1 MNLNAL
7 HKRLLQDVL
16 EIGNA
21 FPFVITGGYAVQAH
35 GLVDRMS
42 RDIDV
47 ATNSTIP
54 MASLADRLVAGLT
67 ERGWQVRA
75 IGVDPISARFMV
87 IDPGTGEDCEV
98 DILKEGFN
106 RPPETTPYGPVLSL
120 DDVIGTKVRALADR
134 GYPRDLID
142 IHAASRIRS
151 QGELERLGRRCA
163 WDEFSLEGLATR
175 LSSAEWRA
183 DEEFS
188 AYGLAEDEIAD
199 LRRWAQT
206 WADDIN
212 RRLYAETSAD
222 DEDADGP
229 YRRQPDST

>member
-7 HKRLLQDVL
+7 HRRLLRDVL

-35 GLVDRMS
+35 GLVDRLS

-47 ATNSTIP
+47 ATNSSLP
-54 MASLADRLVAGLT
+54 MATLADQLIGGLT

-87 IDPGTGEDCEV
+87 TDQETGEECEV
-98 DILKEGFN
+98 DVLKEGFN
-106 RPPETTPYGPVLSL
+106 RPPEATPFGPVLAL

-134 GYPRDLID
+134 AYPRDLVD

-151 QGELERLGRRCA
+151 PGELEALGRRCA
-163 WDEFSLEGLATR
+163 WDEFSLEGLAIR
-175 LSSAEWRA
+175 LSSVQWRA

-188 AYGLAEDEIAD
+188 AYGLSDDEIAD
-199 LRRWAQT
+199 LRCWAQA
-206 WADDIN
+206 WADEIS
-212 RRLYAETSAD
+212 RRLYAEAYVD
-222 DEDADGP
+222 DEDEEIP
-229 YRRQPDST
+229 

>member
-7 HKRLLQDVL
+7 HRRLLQDVL

-35 GLVDRMS
+35 GLVDRLS

-47 ATNSTIP
+47 ATNSSIP
-54 MASLADRLVAGLT
+54 MTSLAEHLVAGLA
-67 ERGWQVRA
+67 ERGWQVRV
-75 IGVDPISARFMV
+75 IGVDPVSARFMV
-87 IDPGTGEDCEV
+87 TDPGTGEDCEV

-106 RPPETTPYGPVLSL
+106 RPPEVTPWGPVLAI
-120 DDVIGTKVRALADR
+120 DDVIGTKVRTLADR
-134 GYPRDLID
+134 GYPRDLVD

-151 QGELERLGRRCA
+151 QGELEYLGKRCA

-175 LSSAEWRA
+175 LSSVQWRA

-188 AYGLAEDEIAD
+188 AYGLSGDEIAD
-199 LRRWAQT
+199 LRRWALA
-206 WADDIN
+206 WSDDIN
-212 RRLYAETSAD
+212 RRLYAQTYSD
-222 DEDADGP
+222 DEDDE
-229 YRRQPDST
+229 DL

>member
-7 HKRLLQDVL
+7 HSRLLQDVL

-35 GLVDRMS
+35 GLVDRLS

-47 ATNSTIP
+47 ATDSSVP
-54 MASLADRLVAGLT
+54 MTSLADHLVGGLA
-67 ERGWQVRA
+67 ERGWQVRV
-75 IGVDPISARFMV
+75 IGVDPVSARFMV
-87 IDPGTGEDCEV
+87 TDPGTDEDCEV

-106 RPPETTPYGPVLSL
+106 RPPEDTPWGPVLAL

-134 GYPRDLID
+134 GYPRDLVD
-142 IHAASRIRS
+142 IHAASKIRS
-151 QGELERLGRRCA
+151 QTELESLGRRCA

-175 LSSAEWRA
+175 LGSVLWRA

-188 AYGLAEDEIAD
+188 AYGLSEGEIAD
-199 LRRWAQT
+199 LRRWAQA
-206 WADDIN
+206 WSDDIN
-212 RRLYAETSAD
+212 RRLYAESYAD
-222 DEDADGP
+222 DGNDELA
-229 YRRQPDST
+229 

>member
-7 HKRLLQDVL
+7 HRRLLQDVL

-35 GLVDRMS
+35 GLVDRLS

-47 ATNSTIP
+47 ATNSQVP
-54 MASLADRLVAGLT
+54 MASLADHLTAGLT
-67 ERGWQVRA
+67 ERGWQVRV

-87 IDPGTGEDCEV
+87 IDPGTGEECEV

-106 RPPETTPYGPVLSL
+106 RPPEVTPYGPVLAL

-134 GYPRDLID
+134 GYPRDLVD
-142 IHAASRIRS
+142 IHAAAKIRS
-151 QGELERLGRRCA
+151 RTELESLGRRCA

-175 LSSAEWRA
+175 LDSAQWRA

-188 AYGLAEDEIAD
+188 AYGLSSDEIAD
-199 LRRWAQT
+199 LRSWAQA
-206 WADDIN
+206 WADDIS
-212 RRLYAETSAD
+212 RRLYTETHID
-222 DEDADGP
+222 DEDDGEL
-229 YRRQPDST
+229 

>member
-7 HKRLLQDVL
+7 HRRLLQDVL

-35 GLVDRMS
+35 GLVDRLS

-47 ATNSTIP
+47 ATDSSIP
-54 MASLADRLVAGLT
+54 MEPSPASVVDGLT
-67 ERGWQVRA
+67 ARGWRVRV
-75 IGVDPISARFMV
+75 IGVDPVSARFMV
-87 IDPGTGEDCEV
+87 TDPATDEDCEV

-106 RPPETTPYGPVLSL
+106 RPPETTPYGPVLAL

-151 QGELERLGRRCA
+151 QGELESLGRRCA
-163 WDEFSLEGLATR
+163 WDEFSLDGLAIR
-175 LSSAEWRA
+175 LSSA
-183 DEEFS
+183 
-188 AYGLAEDEIAD
+188 
-199 LRRWAQT
+199 
-206 WADDIN
+206 
-212 RRLYAETSAD
+212 
-222 DEDADGP
+222 
-229 YRRQPDST
+229 